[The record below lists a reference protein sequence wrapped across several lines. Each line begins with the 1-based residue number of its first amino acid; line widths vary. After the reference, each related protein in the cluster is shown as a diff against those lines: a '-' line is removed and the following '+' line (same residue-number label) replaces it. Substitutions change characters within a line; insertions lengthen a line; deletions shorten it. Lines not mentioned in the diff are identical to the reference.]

1 MTDYWTNARYPLI
14 VERLM
19 KASGKDHT
27 DYQELTTVL
36 EDLVDL
42 NQYINQTKADM
53 QQTIKPMMEF
63 QALINASKMNVSM
76 VPSTSVLGRFLAD
89 QNVLKWNDNDR
100 VTYKPSQFRKVWKT
114 LNDLTI

>member
-1 MTDYWTNARYPLI
+1 
-14 VERLM
+14 M

-27 DYQELTTVL
+27 DYRELTTVL
-36 EDLVDL
+36 DDLVDL

-63 QALINASKMNVSM
+63 QALINASKMNISM

-89 QNVLKWNDNDR
+89 QNVLKWSDNDR
-100 VTYKPSQFRKVWKT
+100 ITYKPSQFRKVSNIKSVT
-114 LNDLTI
+114 

>member
-1 MTDYWTNARYPLI
+1 
-14 VERLM
+14 M

-27 DYQELTTVL
+27 DYRELTTVL
-36 EDLVDL
+36 DDLVDL

-76 VPSTSVLGRFLAD
+76 VPSISVLGRFLAD
-89 QNVLKWNDNDR
+89 QNVLKWSDNDR
-100 VTYKPSQFRKVWKT
+100 ITYKPSQFRKVSNIKSVM
-114 LNDLTI
+114 